1 MAHIY
6 IGSSPE
12 LLLFIIKKNSHVFNG
27 ILSFNSRVWGF
38 HLGIYHS
45 EYLIQCLKNQTHP
58 KIKSSLEVIVLIR
71 NETLTLLSNSLH
83 DPLAYSARSCHEIGT
98 TH

>member
-1 MAHIY
+1 MNVNSEMAHIY

-45 EYLIQCLKNQTHP
+45 EYLIQCLKNQTHR
-58 KIKSSLEVIVLIR
+58 KIKSSLEVICANQEWNLNI
-71 NETLTLLSNSLH
+71 
-83 DPLAYSARSCHEIGT
+83 AIK
-98 TH
+98 